1 MMNIDHII
9 QEISISAIPILLA
22 VILHE
27 VAHGWVANK
36 RGDPTARMMGR
47 LTLNPLSHIDP
58 VGTVVIPIFL
68 LIATKGSFVFG
79 YAKPVPVNFMNLR
92 HPKEDMVWVAGAGPA
107 TNLILAVACGLLFRL
122 VLMIDPRLVLQL
134 RLGGGPF
141 NWNDPSGMVLVPVMY
156 MLLKG
161 VQWNVV
167 LAIFNMIP
175 IPPLD
180 GGRVLVG
187 LLPDRQSAAWA
198 SIEPFG
204 FFIIIALVFL
214 DPFGFWS
221 QIISPLIVNIMLWIL
236 GLNDHL
242 GGVPL

>member
-1 MMNIDHII
+1 MNLDHIV

-22 VILHE
+22 VVFHE

-36 RGDPTARMMGR
+36 RGDPTARLMGR
-47 LTLNPLSHIDP
+47 LTLNPLPHIDP
-58 VGTVVIPIFL
+58 VGTVIIPIFL

-92 HPKEDMVWVAGAGPA
+92 RPKEDMVWVAGAGPA
-107 TNLILAVACGLLFRL
+107 TNLLLAVACGFLFRL
-122 VLMIDPRLVLQL
+122 ILAV
-134 RLGGGPF
+134 
-141 NWNDPSGMVLVPVMY
+141 DPSLLQHLRFGGEAFTWKDPSAMILDPVLY

-167 LAIFNMIP
+167 LAVFNMIP

-187 LLPDRQSAAWA
+187 LLPDRQAAAWA

-204 FFIIIALVFL
+204 FFIIIGLVFL

-221 QIISPLIVNIMLWIL
+221 QIISPLIMNVMIWIL
-236 GLNDHL
+236 GVHSFFF
-242 GGVPL
+242 

>member
-1 MMNIDHII
+1 MNFYHII
-9 QEISISAIPILLA
+9 QQISISALPILLA

-47 LTLNPLSHIDP
+47 LTLNPLPHIDP
-58 VGTVVIPIFL
+58 IGTILIPFFL
-68 LIATKGSFVFG
+68 LIATKGGFVFG

-92 HPKEDMVWVAGAGPA
+92 RPKEDMIWVAGAGPA
-107 TNLILAVACGLLFRL
+107 TNLVLAALCGFLFRMILAINPSL
-122 VLMIDPRLVLQL
+122 ILQL
-134 RLGGGPF
+134 RPGGGSSG
-141 NWNDPSGMVLVPVMY
+141 WSDPAAIILVPIML
-156 MLLKG
+156 MLLEAVK
-161 VQWNVV
+161 WNVV
-167 LAIFNMIP
+167 LAVFNMIP

-187 LLPDRQSAAWA
+187 LLPHRQSAAWA

-204 FFIIIALVFL
+204 FFIIIAMVFL

-221 QIISPLIVNIMLWIL
+221 QIISPLVMNIMMWIV
-236 GLNDHL
+236 
-242 GGVPL
+242 GVNPFFF

>member
-1 MMNIDHII
+1 MNLNHII
-9 QEISISAIPILLA
+9 QQISISAIPILLA

-47 LTLNPLSHIDP
+47 LTLNPLPHIDP
-58 VGTVVIPIFL
+58 IGTILIPIFL
-68 LIATKGSFVFG
+68 LIATKGGFVFG
-79 YAKPVPVNFMNLR
+79 YARPVPVNFMNLR
-92 HPKEDMVWVAGAGPA
+92 RPKEDMIWVAGAGPA
-107 TNLILAVACGLLFRL
+107 TNLFLAVVCGFLFRMILAINPSLILH
-122 VLMIDPRLVLQL
+122 L
-134 RLGGGPF
+134 RPGGGSST
-141 NWNDPSGMVLVPVMY
+141 WSDPAAIVLIPILL
-156 MLLKG
+156 MLLAAVK
-161 VQWNVV
+161 WNVV
-167 LAIFNMIP
+167 LAVFNMIP

-180 GGRVLVG
+180 GGRVMVG

-221 QIISPLIVNIMLWIL
+221 QIISPLIMNIMMWIV
-236 GLNDHL
+236 
-242 GGVPL
+242 GVSPVFF

>member
-1 MMNIDHII
+1 MMNIDHIV

-36 RGDPTARMMGR
+36 RGDPTARLMGR
-47 LTLNPLSHIDP
+47 LTLNPLPHIDP
-58 VGTVVIPIFL
+58 VGTVIIPIFL

-92 HPKEDMVWVAGAGPA
+92 RPKEDMVWVAGAGPA
-107 TNLILAVACGLLFRL
+107 TNLLLAVACGFFFRL
-122 VLMIDPRLVLQL
+122 ILAIDPGLLPHL
-134 RLGGGPF
+134 RFGGEPF
-141 NWNDPSGMVLVPVMY
+141 TWNDPSAMILDPVLY

-187 LLPDRQSAAWA
+187 LLPDRQAAAWA

-204 FFIIIALVFL
+204 FFIIIALVLL
-214 DPFGFWS
+214 DPFGFWT
-221 QIISPLIVNIMLWIL
+221 QIISPLIVNVMMGIL
-236 GLNDHL
+236 GFHSFFF
-242 GGVPL
+242 

>member
-1 MMNIDHII
+1 MNINHII
-9 QEISISAIPILLA
+9 QQISISAIPILLA

-27 VAHGWVANK
+27 VAHGWVANR

-58 VGTVVIPIFL
+58 VGTILIPIFL
-68 LIATKGSFVFG
+68 LIATKGGFVFG

-92 HPKEDMVWVAGAGPA
+92 RPKEDMIWVAGAGPA
-107 TNLILAVACGLLFRL
+107 TNMLLAAGCGLLFRL
-122 VLMIDPRLVLQL
+122 ILTINPSLILHL
-134 RLGGGPF
+134 RPGAG
-141 NWNDPSGMVLVPVMY
+141 PSGWSDLTAIVLVPLLL
-156 MLLKG
+156 MLLEAVK
-161 VQWNVV
+161 WNVV
-167 LAIFNMIP
+167 LAVFNMIP

-180 GGRVLVG
+180 GGRVMVG

-221 QIISPLIVNIMLWIL
+221 QIISPIIINIMMWIV
-236 GLNDHL
+236 
-242 GGVPL
+242 GVNPFFF